1 MVSIGR
7 RNKKLAL
14 FFQPAVNIITS
25 LLQTLV
31 SRFCSMYYDIFQ
43 SFALVPSLTL
53 WYCVCRKFFDVQNK
67 PTPTNG
73 AYTTGKLELHVDLVN
88 LMATPQVSYTK
99 LPHCCSS
106 YIAVFP
112 A

>member
-1 MVSIGR
+1 
-7 RNKKLAL
+7 
-14 FFQPAVNIITS
+14 
-25 LLQTLV
+25 
-31 SRFCSMYYDIFQ
+31 MYYGIFQ
-43 SFALVPSLTL
+43 SFALVASLTL

-106 YIAVFP
+106 YIAVLRDAELSIVFC
-112 A
+112 ALTYNNLIHNE